1 VTSGTTVALV
11 GPTGSGKSTL
21 VNLVAKLYLPTRG
34 RVLIDGHDVT
44 SVTSESLHRQIAC
57 VTQDSF
63 LFTGSVLENIRVGRP
78 DATDE
83 AVKEAARTLSVL
95 DLLEELPQGFETRVG
110 EHGSGLSLGQRQ
122 IVCFVRALLADPRV
136 LILDEATS
144 SLDSMT
150 EARIQTALGRLL
162 EGRTSLV
169 VAHRLNTIRHANLVV
184 VLDHGRIVE
193 RGTHT
198 ELLARSG
205 VYAALY
211 RKFTSFS
218 DAI

>member
-1 VTSGTTVALV
+1 
-11 GPTGSGKSTL
+11 
-21 VNLVAKLYLPTRG
+21 
-34 RVLIDGHDVT
+34 
-44 SVTSESLHRQIAC
+44 
-57 VTQDSF
+57 
-63 LFTGSVLENIRVGRP
+63 
-78 DATDE
+78 
-83 AVKEAARTLSVL
+83 
-95 DLLEELPQGFETRVG
+95 
-110 EHGSGLSLGQRQ
+110 
-122 IVCFVRALLADPRV
+122 
-136 LILDEATS
+136 
-144 SLDSMT
+144 MT